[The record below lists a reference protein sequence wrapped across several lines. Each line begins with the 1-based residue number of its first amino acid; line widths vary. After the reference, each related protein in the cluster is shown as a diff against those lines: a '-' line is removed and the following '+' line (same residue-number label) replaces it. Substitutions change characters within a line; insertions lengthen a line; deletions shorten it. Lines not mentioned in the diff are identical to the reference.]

1 MSVYSHIQERT
12 VLLMWYQNPLLRTAL
27 QMALK
32 KSNQRLVQLAKTF
45 GPNSE
50 IYKREAG
57 ILQKG
62 AAQKYITTSS
72 GINPITK
79 VYNPANIN
87 TKIDISKLNKD
98 IFAGNINRS
107 DLNRLLSEV
116 AGIRVDQNGDVV
128 QIANQGIKTVGQIRK
143 DARKRLERMGE
154 DPSEL
159 TADEVIDLYEDI
171 LGFENSFQSAYEIA
185 NQRLETKA
193 LTSDPIT
200 SKLYGTKKGGT
211 RADGERL
218 TYNELKQIRDRFVQ
232 LAAEAKRQTLSF
244 EAGNTEEK

>member
-1 MSVYSHIQERT
+1 
-12 VLLMWYQNPLLRTAL
+12 MWYQNPLLRTVL
-27 QMALK
+27 QMSLK

-62 AAQKYITTSS
+62 AARQFMGTSAS
-72 GINPITK
+72 GFD
-79 VYNPANIN
+79 
-87 TKIDISKLNKD
+87 KIDISKLNKQV
-98 IFAGNINRS
+98 ASGQINRY